1 MHPAVLL
8 AVRRVSRFAF
18 RFHAGSEKPAA
29 RQQHAEGAIVHPL
42 LKSPQTYIRRLP
54 LETAS

>member
-8 AVRRVSRFAF
+8 AARRVSRFAF

-29 RQQHAEGAIVHPL
+29 RQQHAEEAITHPL
-42 LKSPQTYIRRLP
+42 LESLQTYSR
-54 LETAS
+54 